1 MRWLLVLA
9 LAGCHEDAPRSACEP
24 TGTPQPKLL
33 TLARRHRTL
42 VDQHAPNRDIK
53 LVDDELRLG
62 MSVECQPCS
71 WVGDRLTVDEMLPMA
86 RLDDATAVT
95 CLGLV
100 LHDGTSVFGSARPA
114 R

>member
-1 MRWLLVLA
+1 MRSLLALVL
-9 LAGCHEDAPRSACEP
+9 LAGCKDEPPPMACTP
-24 TGTPQPKLL
+24 TGTASPKLL

-42 VDQHAPNRDIK
+42 VEQRAPNRDVK

-62 MSVECQPCS
+62 MAIACQPCP
-71 WVGDRLTVDEMLPMA
+71 WVGDRLTVDEMLPLG

-100 LHDGTSVFGSARPA
+100 LRDGSTVTAPSHR
-114 R
+114 

>member
-9 LAGCHEDAPRSACEP
+9 LAGCHEEAPAACQP
-24 TGTPQPKLL
+24 TGTAPAKLL

-42 VDQHAPNRDIK
+42 VDQRAPNRDIK

-62 MSVECQPCS
+62 MSIACQPCP
-71 WVGDRLTVDEMLPMA
+71 WIGDRLTVDEMLPMA

-95 CLGLV
+95 CLGFV
-100 LHDGTSVFGSARPA
+100 LRDGSTVFASARTGA
-114 R
+114 